1 MAQNFNVEVE
11 FKASGHAELEKA
23 INSLVKAQRNLRNGQ
38 VAYNKTLTKSN
49 AAIATLEKRNKA
61 LTKSIVSTNRAFSVN
76 EKTGAVVAKNTRL
89 MSNTFATL
97 RSQLLLLSFG
107 FMIVSSTIG
116 RFVKLQA
123 EQELSEKKLSAA
135 LGFTSQRLLDYASS
149 LQSVTSFGDEAIIS
163 AQALLAAFI
172 KDEDQLKKAT
182 QATVDLAAAK
192 GMDLT
197 AAADLVGKSIGSS
210 TNALSRY
217 GVEIIGAV
225 GSTERLESATDSIAK
240 LYGGQAVAQ
249 TLTLSGAMSQLSNTF
264 GDFQE
269 SIGSEFTD
277 DIKVLVISLNLFF
290 ENLKEN
296 EAVIKKTANAIKIL
310 AVVGVSLLLPFGKL
324 VKFVKLLITQFA
336 TVRTM
341 TISWGNALNGL
352 KAIAKSTGFWVFA
365 LRAKTVQLGSAY
377 ETTSRELTNYQTIL
391 NKNIIG
397 QRLLHDAS
405 LIAFADKREDI
416 TFTEKLIEA
425 IKGLIEKRNKFIEDG
440 KLQNQGY
447 KETIAQQKLL
457 QSQTLKLAEA
467 KAKEGETDKM
477 IIAGIQAGVTVRDAL
492 MKATDG
498 QIVLNADFLETL
510 DLTKLKIEELTGFE
524 RAYAEALIATQEQLL
539 FNKQIMEDRT
549 QFTLQMQGLATLGK
563 ALQQFGSKSK
573 ALTIVAIRL
582 QQIAAV
588 ADAWSAF
595 GNYND
600 DQKPLQAWAA
610 LAAGLMAAGNIEK
623 QLGKAKSAAF
633 GTDFIAD
640 SPQFIRVGDNPQ
652 MKERVTVTPIGSP
665 NVRGNSGGSEVVINL
680 NGNILGTEEFV
691 RDTLIPQ
698 LENSLG
704 RNLA

>member
-11 FKASGHAELEKA
+11 FRASGHAELEKA

-38 VAYNKTLTKSN
+38 IAYNKTLTKSN

-107 FMIVSSTIG
+107 FMLVSASIG

-135 LGFTSQRLLDYASS
+135 LGFTSQSLLDYASS

-217 GVEIIGAV
+217 GIEIIGAV
-225 GSTERLESATDSIAK
+225 GSTKRLESATDSIAN

-249 TLTLSGAMSQLSNTF
+249 TLTLSGAMKQLSNTF

-269 SIGSEFTD
+269 AIGEEFTD
-277 DIKVLVISLNLFF
+277 NLKTLIIALNLFF

-296 EAVIKKTANAIKIL
+296 EAVIKKTAKWIKIL
-310 AVVGVSLLLPFGKL
+310 ALAGVSLLIPFSRIIKFGKGI
-324 VKFVKLLITQFA
+324 ITSF
-336 TVRTM
+336 T
-341 TISWGNALNGL
+341 TIGTKTLTLQAAFQSL
-352 KAIAKSTGFWVFA
+352 KTFITSTGF
-365 LRAKTVQLGSAY
+365 L
-377 ETTSRELTNYQTIL
+377 TIL
-391 NKNIIG
+391 ARMGFVKWGNDVEFSSMQLNNYKQILGKTEEGQDLLARAMERAANITTVDIEGKNHLIRVIDELLEAEGFLIDNSALHNKETY
-397 QRLLHDAS
+397 R
-405 LIAFADKREDI
+405 
-416 TFTEKLIEA
+416 
-425 IKGLIEKRNKFIEDG
+425 
-440 KLQNQGY
+440 
-447 KETIAQQKLL
+447 TIAQQKLL

-510 DLTKLKIEELTGFE
+510 DLTQLKIEELTGFE
-524 RAYAEALIATQEQLL
+524 RAYAEALIATQQQLL
-539 FNKQIMEDRT
+539 TNKQIMEDQT
-549 QFTLQMQGLATLGK
+549 QFTLQMQGLSTLGK

-582 QQIAAV
+582 QQIAAI
-588 ADAWSAF
+588 ANAWKAF
-595 GNYND
+595 GEYNAEK
-600 DQKPLQAWAA
+600 KPIQAWAA
-610 LAAGLMAAGNIEK
+610 LATGLMAAGNIEK
-623 QLGKAKSAAF
+623 QLGQAKSAAF

-640 SPQFIRVGDNPQ
+640 SPQFIKVGDNPQ

-665 NVRGNSGGSEVVINL
+665 NVRGSSGASEVVINL